1 MPSSKDAK
9 KSRNTNRLSSGIE
22 ELDHILG
29 GGFPAKRAIAGGI
42 RLPGSQK
49 EEDEGVRVVVIDSLN
64 GYLAAMTSELFLLAQ
79 LHELL
84 AYLNAHEVLTI
95 QLVGH
100 SQIPGRNGGL
110 VEFRAP
116 VRLKRLQL

>member
-29 GGFPAKRAIAGGI
+29 GGFPAKRAIAGRI

-49 EEDEGVRVVVIDSLN
+49 SGRRWRSSSSDRQPQWLSDGHDQRALSA
-64 GYLAAMTSELFLLAQ
+64 GAA
-79 LHELL
+79 
-84 AYLNAHEVLTI
+84 
-95 QLVGH
+95 
-100 SQIPGRNGGL
+100 P
-110 VEFRAP
+110 
-116 VRLKRLQL
+116 

>member
-9 KSRNTNRLSSGIE
+9 KSRVTNRLSGIE

-29 GGFPAKRAIAGGI
+29 GGFPAKRAIAGRI
-42 RLPGSQK
+42 RLPGVRRK
-49 EEDEGVRVVVIDSLN
+49 VEDEGVRVAVIDSLN
-64 GYLAAMTSELFLLAQ
+64 GYLTAMTSERFLPAQ

-84 AYLNAHEVLTI
+84 AYLNAHELLTMH
-95 QLVGH
+95 LVGY
-100 SQIPGRNGGL
+100 SQIPGRNGGF

-116 VRLKRLQL
+116 VRLKRL